1 MKSDSP
7 VSALP
12 VRAPVKVALLGAGVI
27 ADPHAHALK
36 QLTGTTDLAAVCDR
50 DIAKAKAFQQKW
62 SIPAVYES
70 AQALLEAVRPDV
82 VHVLLPPAAHADAAI
97 ECIEGGCHVLV
108 EKPFCLSAAE
118 CRRVMDAAA
127 AHNRRVGVS
136 HNLTFMPSL
145 LRMVDEIRSCRIGA
159 VQHINVTYSLPLRP
173 VLVSGPHSHW
183 MFGSPERIMLELGPH
198 PLSVIYRLMGPTVSA
213 ATALAGKRTLSNGQT
228 FYSSWLTSL
237 VCERGSAQ
245 CALMLGGEYL
255 NTWVH
260 VVGQD
265 GEILADL
272 RRNTVRI
279 SEKGRYPRTDN
290 LRDAWRNGT
299 GVIRQSLRNF
309 KAQTGAMLGFGPAY
323 DMQTMSMNA
332 SVKAFYDALIAGRQ
346 LPVDGLD
353 GMAVVQSCE
362 AVVDSARVFV
372 EATEVEQSVAAR

>member
-1 MKSDSP
+1 
-7 VSALP
+7 
-12 VRAPVKVALLGAGVI
+12 
-27 ADPHAHALK
+27 
-36 QLTGTTDLAAVCDR
+36 
-50 DIAKAKAFQQKW
+50 
-62 SIPAVYES
+62 
-70 AQALLEAVRPDV
+70 
-82 VHVLLPPAAHADAAI
+82 
-97 ECIEGGCHVLV
+97 VLV